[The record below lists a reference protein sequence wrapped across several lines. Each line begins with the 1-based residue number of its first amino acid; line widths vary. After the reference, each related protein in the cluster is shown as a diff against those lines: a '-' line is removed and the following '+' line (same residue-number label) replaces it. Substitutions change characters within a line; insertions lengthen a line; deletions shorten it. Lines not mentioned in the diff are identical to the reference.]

1 MKKRIRIIIICLS
14 SILIILFVLAII
26 NFIILPPKVSKNAQ
40 RYKFNNNNI
49 LNLKSI
55 TVDEDTII
63 YEFGSTNELFN
74 NKYVEKRTK
83 KQERSFL
90 EFYTIEDYRNN
101 SGSSFYS
108 NNYEIKSTLF
118 SNYLMVKIEEK
129 EKIDVVYCFYFGTE
143 DDDYDY
149 LNIGLSNADGFENI
163 GIGMRYDYTGKDLSI
178 GKSQNYD
185 KKMKKWDE
193 IVTTKNPFSKIL

>member
-14 SILIILFVLAII
+14 SILIILCVFAII

-40 RYKFNNNNI
+40 RYTFNHNNM
-49 LNLKSI
+49 LKLKSI
-55 TVDEDTII
+55 TVDGDTIV
-63 YEFGSTNELFN
+63 YEFGSTNVFFN

-83 KQERSFL
+83 EQERSFL

-101 SGSSFYS
+101 SGSSYYS

-118 SNYLMVKIEEK
+118 SNYLIVKIEEK

-143 DDDYDY
+143 EDDYDY
-149 LNIGLSNADGFENI
+149 LNIGLSHEDGFDKL
-163 GIGMRYDYTGKDLSI
+163 GIGMRYDYTGKDLTI
-178 GKSQNYD
+178 GKSQTYD
-185 KKMKKWDE
+185 KKMRKWDE
-193 IVTTKNPFSKIL
+193 IVTTKSTFSKIY

>member
-1 MKKRIRIIIICLS
+1 MKKRNIVIIFLS
-14 SILIILFVLAII
+14 SILIILCVFAII
-26 NFIILPPKVSKNAQ
+26 NFIILPPKVSANAQ
-40 RYKFNNNNI
+40 KYKYNHNNI
-49 LNLKSI
+49 LKLKSI

-118 SNYLMVKIEEK
+118 SNYLMVKTEEK

-163 GIGMRYDYTGKDLSI
+163 GIGMRYDYTGKDLTI
-178 GKSQNYD
+178 GKSQTYD
-185 KKMKKWDE
+185 KKMRKWDE
-193 IVTTKNPFSKIL
+193 IVTTKSTFSKIY